1 MQKCMKIRGEEK
13 EKKQGEQE
21 TTEKY
26 YGRRKAVIRKGGME
40 WVNYSIMR
48 IGIWK
53 KAVGRIWQ

>member
-1 MQKCMKIRGEEK
+1 MKIRGEEK